1 MLRELEDEN
10 IQLPNALN
18 VIQETLNMIREIES
32 FLPASSTISFRERLI
47 TYKESL
53 EKLDEQK
60 YSPIENEFLL
70 KAGEL
75 LRVYEYRFGVDDF
88 IDYDK

>member
-1 MLRELEDEN
+1 VLRELEDEN
-10 IQLPNALN
+10 IQLPEALN
-18 VIQETLNMIREIES
+18 VIQETLKMIREIES

-53 EKLDEQK
+53 EKLDKQK
-60 YSPIENEFLL
+60 YSSIEKEFLF

-75 LRVYEYRFGVDDF
+75 LNIYENRFGVDDF
-88 IDYDK
+88 IDYDE

>member
-1 MLRELEDEN
+1 MEDEN
-10 IQLPNALN
+10 IQLPEALN
-18 VIQETLNMIREIES
+18 VIQETLSMIREIES
-32 FLPASSTISFRERLI
+32 FLPTSSTISFRERLI

-53 EKLDEQK
+53 EKLDKQK
-60 YSPIENEFLL
+60 YSPIEKDFLL

-75 LRVYEYRFGVDDF
+75 LNVYENRFGVDYF